1 MIHNLIDFCC
11 NRPKAHD
18 VMSPPQQLYAPVD
31 DVNLYKSPDEM
42 AKLLQKQQEALK
54 NDMMR
59 KRSLMEK
66 ALQQQVQVSLVT
78 SQTLH
83 VSRTT

>member
-1 MIHNLIDFCC
+1 
-11 NRPKAHD
+11 
-18 VMSPPQQLYAPVD
+18 MSPPQQLYAPAD

-42 AKLLQKQQEALK
+42 VKLLQKQQEALK

-66 ALQQQVQVSLVT
+66 ALQQQVQVSPVT
-78 SQTLH
+78 SQTCTIQERL
-83 VSRTT
+83 SAQMFDFRTCIIATCSC